1 MGQRLYGKVAAIT
14 GAASGIGAAT
24 ARLFANEGC
33 KVVIGDI
40 QEEQGA
46 ALAAEPGG
54 PAVGCEE
61 VSTRLQNVILYEGG
75 VPLTKHLM
83 SNQEINV
90 ESATRATARC
100 YIAVMQAVPPEL
112 PLQTIFIGRYDD
124 VFECVDGEWRF
135 ASRAIHADLVG
146 NLGFHRADMA

>member
-1 MGQRLYGKVAAIT
+1 MGDA
-14 GAASGIGAAT
+14 IGAERAISRLMNDYCYLIDAGDIEGF
-24 ARLFANEGC
+24 ARLFSHGSWG
-33 KVVIGDI
+33 VVG
-40 QEEQGA
+40 
-46 ALAAEPGG
+46 EPGG

-61 VSTRLQNVILYEGG
+61 VSTRLQNVILHEGG